1 MDIIGLMLHGLAL
14 ATLHCFTYPPAR
26 HDPFVI
32 RFDGLA
38 FD

>member
-1 MDIIGLMLHGLAL
+1 MDITGLALQGLVL
-14 ATLHCFTYPPAR
+14 ATLHWFTYPPAR